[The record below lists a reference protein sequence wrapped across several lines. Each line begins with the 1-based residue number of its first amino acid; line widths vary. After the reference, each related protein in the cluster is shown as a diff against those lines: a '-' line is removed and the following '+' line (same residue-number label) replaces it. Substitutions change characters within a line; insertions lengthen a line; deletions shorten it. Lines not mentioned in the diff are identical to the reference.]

1 DMEATG
7 VLSPVK
13 IRFLEDLYGRAE
25 ALLHANAAPSPHV
38 EPAVREQRF
47 RSRLSRRLSA
57 ANLTPVQIRDHTEGM
72 PVSYLLNTAPEQ
84 IATHI
89 RMVEALQ
96 ATNLP
101 VVEFENEMSEVTT
114 MHLCTLER
122 AEPGLL
128 SQIAGVLYAHE
139 VGVHGAQVFTRA
151 VQPKTALD
159 TLWIDYRRRTIPP
172 MKRLELEQDLV
183 ATLAGGDVESILA
196 RYRKGLP
203 AATPPRR
210 VGFDNELAESH
221 TVVEIEA
228 DDQPALLYRITR
240 AMAALGWNIHSAR
253 IATRGDTVRDAFYVT
268 TPAGAKLEDEE
279 SRLHDAFLAEFAK

>member
-1 DMEATG
+1 MARAICERLRLDAEAADRVATLVRHHLLMSDTAQLRDLNLDKTVEDFVHVIPTPDLLNMLLLLTYADMEATG

-159 TLWIDYRRRTIPP
+159 TLWIDYRRRTIP
-172 MKRLELEQDLV
+172 R
-183 ATLAGGDVESILA
+183 
-196 RYRKGLP
+196 
-203 AATPPRR
+203 
-210 VGFDNELAESH
+210 
-221 TVVEIEA
+221 
-228 DDQPALLYRITR
+228 
-240 AMAALGWNIHSAR
+240 
-253 IATRGDTVRDAFYVT
+253 
-268 TPAGAKLEDEE
+268 
-279 SRLHDAFLAEFAK
+279 